1 VLSGGLG
8 PTGVSRYDRDILHQS
23 GVRWA
28 IVFEGVNDI
37 GGVSSSTAATT
48 IANNLI
54 AAYTQMIVK
63 ARARNIKIYGG
74 TIMPFNGST
83 YYNQYSEQCRNTVNQ
98 WIRAKGNFDGCIDFD
113 MVMRNPQ
120 DTTRLVSSYQNDG
133 LHPDAAGHRT
143 MGESIDL
150 SLFIAPDTATVGV
163 NSFETIDGYVLGQNY
178 PNPFNPVTT
187 ISFGFPTQSFVSL
200 RVFDALGKEVSNLLS
215 EQLSAGT
222 YVRQWN
228 AAGLASGVYFYRLQA
243 GPFVDVKKLVL
254 LR

>member
-1 VLSGGLG
+1 
-8 PTGVSRYDRDILHQS
+8 
-23 GVRWA
+23 
-28 IVFEGVNDI
+28 
-37 GGVSSSTAATT
+37 
-48 IANNLI
+48 
-54 AAYTQMIVK
+54 
-63 ARARNIKIYGG
+63 
-74 TIMPFNGST
+74 
-83 YYNQYSEQCRNTVNQ
+83 
-98 WIRAKGNFDGCIDFD
+98 
-113 MVMRNPQ
+113 
-120 DTTRLVSSYQNDG
+120 
-133 LHPDAAGHRT
+133 

-163 NSFETIDGYVLGQNY
+163 NSFETIDCYVLGQNY